1 MSFVIVSFTSVAV
14 MICDRLGWAYVD
26 SPRYPFKDRQEAE
39 QRCNLQGSEVHP
51 WPLPPDVVSRLKA
64 RYPTQDWAHVPEPIA
79 ELSEV
84 ETLQIQIRHLR
95 AHIKHLQAEGRRSR
109 LTASFET
116 ELRCRHASEMSAL
129 RDEVAK
135 LARERDEAR
144 VRLESFETV
153 HPFHEWNDAD
163 GAVLWYLLPVC
174 EPAFHVGTPS
184 DSDWPWDGDTP
195 EAKIGWARIPNPC
208 RGCS

>member
-1 MSFVIVSFTSVAV
+1 MSFVIVSFTSAVAT
-14 MICDRLGWAYVD
+14 ICDHFGWAYLD

-39 QRCNLQGSEVHP
+39 QHCNLQGEVHP

-64 RYPTQDWAHVPEPIA
+64 RYPMQDWAHVPEPMA

-84 ETLQIQIRHLR
+84 ETLQIQIKHLR
-95 AHIKHLQAEGRRSR
+95 AQIERLQAEGRSNR
-109 LTASFET
+109 LT
-116 ELRCRHASEMSAL
+116 ASEMSAL

-135 LARERDEAR
+135 LTRERDEAR
-144 VRLESFETV
+144 VQLESFETV
-153 HPFHEWNDAD
+153 RPFHEWNDAD

-195 EAKIGWARIPNPC
+195 EAKIGWTRIPNPC
-208 RGCS
+208 RGGAQ